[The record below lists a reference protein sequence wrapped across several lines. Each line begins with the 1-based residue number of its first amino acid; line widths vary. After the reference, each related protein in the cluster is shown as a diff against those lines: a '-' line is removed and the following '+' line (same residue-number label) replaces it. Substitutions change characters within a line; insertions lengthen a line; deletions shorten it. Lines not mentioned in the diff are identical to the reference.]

1 MSGQN
6 KHKRIYKYLYF
17 TFYMP
22 FSSSSSAT
30 TRSSSPSS
38 SSHAANSKN
47 IFLAPRSIA
56 VIGAS
61 EKPGV
66 GKAIFYNIMNGYKGK
81 IYPITPSNPT
91 VFGLKAYKSVLDI
104 PEDID
109 LAVVATPNKIV
120 PTVMEEVG
128 KKKINGAIIVSAG
141 FKEVDEQ
148 GARLEKE
155 VASIGKKY
163 GIRIIGPNCLGIM
176 SLSEHNMMNATFLK
190 ITPKYGGIALVSQSG
205 AICAATV
212 EDAIAQGIGFSKVIS
227 MGNKV
232 DMDENDVLELL
243 SQDTETK
250 VIVMYLEDIHD
261 GRRFME
267 ISKKITVESKKPI
280 IVLKAG
286 RTPEGAKAAM
296 SHTGALMG
304 ADEIYDSLFIQSGVI
319 RVDTM
324 QDLFD
329 LSTAFSK
336 QPVPPIQGGVV
347 IVSNAGGPAIISTD
361 ACSKYGLK
369 MADISSSREAIS
381 KVIPPHG
388 SARNPVDIVGDADF
402 NRFEKVLVEVLSN
415 QNVGSVVTM
424 CTPSATLDYNELAR
438 TIVKT
443 SKGTGKT
450 MLAALMG
457 LAEGTENKQIL
468 SDGGIPH
475 FMYSEP
481 AIKTL
486 DAMYHYSD
494 WLAAPRG
501 KIRRFDVNKERVKAV
516 FDNIRK
522 QGRRNVLEEEGYE
535 VLTSYGFSTPKSFLG
550 TNEEECVKAVKN
562 EIGYPVV
569 MKIVS
574 QDIIHKSDAGGV
586 KVGLQNDNE
595 IRTAFKE
602 IIKNA
607 KKYKSDAQI
616 KGILVQEMITSAK
629 ETILGAKQDPL
640 FGPLIMFGLGG
651 IYVEILK
658 DVVFRLAP
666 IDEQEAVKMVESIKT
681 IKLLKGVRGEKPSD
695 LDAIVDSLQR
705 LSQLVND
712 FPEIEEFDI
721 NPLLVLEKGN
731 GVRVVDVRIGLKK
744 QDI

>member
-1 MSGQN
+1 MATS
-6 KHKRIYKYLYF
+6 
-17 TFYMP
+17 T
-22 FSSSSSAT
+22 SSSSSFPST
-30 TRSSSPSS
+30 SS
-38 SSHAANSKN
+38 SSLNPPLSKSN
-47 IFLAPRSIA
+47 FLDPQSIA

-66 GKAIFYNIMNGYKGK
+66 GKAIFSNIINGYKGK
-81 IYPITPSNPT
+81 IYPITPSNPS
-91 VFGLKAYKSVLDI
+91 VFGFKAYKSVLEV
-104 PEDID
+104 PEEID
-109 LAVVATPNKIV
+109 LAVIATPNKIV
-120 PTVMEEVG
+120 PAVMEEVG
-128 KKKINGAIIVSAG
+128 KKNIKGVIIVSAG
-141 FKEVDEQ
+141 FKEADEQ
-148 GARLEKE
+148 GAKLEKE
-155 VASIGKKY
+155 ISTISKKY
-163 GIRIIGPNCLGIM
+163 GIRVIGPNCLGIM
-176 SLSEHNMMNATFLK
+176 SLSQRNLMNATFLK
-190 ITPKYGGIALVSQSG
+190 ITPKFGGIALVSQSG

-212 EDAIAQGIGFSKVIS
+212 EDAIGQGIGFSKVVS

-232 DMDENDVLELL
+232 DMDENDILELL
-243 SQDTETK
+243 SEDTETK

-267 ISKKITVESKKPI
+267 IAKRITIQNKKPI

-304 ADEIYDSLFIQSGVI
+304 SDEIYDSLFAQSGVI

-336 QPVPPIQGGVV
+336 QPIPSDQGGVV

-369 MADISSSREAIS
+369 MADLSSSIEAIAE
-381 KVIPPHG
+381 VIPPHG
-388 SARNPVDIVGDADF
+388 SARNPVDIVGDADYG
-402 NRFEKVLVEVLSN
+402 RFEKVLAIVLSN

-438 TIVKT
+438 TIVKA
-443 SKGTGKT
+443 SKNSGKT

-468 SDGGIPH
+468 SDGNIPH
-475 FMYSEP
+475 FMYAEP

-486 DAMYHYSD
+486 NAMYSYRD
-494 WLAAPRG
+494 WLGSARASPREF
-501 KIRRFDVNKERVKAV
+501 KVDKQRVKAL
-516 FDNIRK
+516 FDNITQ
-522 QGRRNVLEEEGYE
+522 QGRKNVLEEEGYE
-535 VLTSYGFSTPKSFLG
+535 VLSSYGFSTPRSFLG
-550 TNEEECVKAVKN
+550 TTEEECTRAARDK
-562 EIGYPVV
+562 IGYPVV

-574 QDIIHKSDAGGV
+574 PDIIHKSDAGGV
-586 KVGLQNDNE
+586 KVGLKNDNE
-595 IRTAFKE
+595 VRAAFKE
-602 IIKNA
+602 ISNNA
-607 KKYKSDAQI
+607 KKYKSNAQI

-629 ETILGAKQDPL
+629 EIILGSKKDPL
-640 FGPLIMFGLGG
+640 FGPLIMVGLGG

-666 IDEQEAVKMVESIKT
+666 IDEHEAEKMVESIRA
-681 IKLLKGVRGEKPSD
+681 IKLLKGIRGEPPSD
-695 LDAIVDSLQR
+695 LAAVVDCLQR
-705 LSQLVND
+705 LSQLITD

-721 NPLLVLEKGN
+721 NPLLVLERGK
-731 GVRVVDVRIGLKK
+731 GVRVADVRIGLKK
-744 QDI
+744 

>member
-1 MSGQN
+1 MATG
-6 KHKRIYKYLYF
+6 
-17 TFYMP
+17 T
-22 FSSSSSAT
+22 SSSSSFPST
-30 TRSSSPSS
+30 FSSTLNPPL
-38 SSHAANSKN
+38 SKGN
-47 IFLAPRSIA
+47 FLDPQSIA

-66 GKAIFYNIMNGYKGK
+66 GKAIFSNIINGYKGK
-81 IYPITPSNPT
+81 IYPITPSNPS
-91 VFGLKAYKSVLDI
+91 VFGFKAYKNVLEV
-104 PEDID
+104 PEEID
-109 LAVVATPNKIV
+109 LAVIATPNKIV
-120 PTVMEEVG
+120 PAVMEEVG
-128 KKKINGAIIVSAG
+128 KKNIKGVIIVSAG
-141 FKEVDEQ
+141 FKEADEQ
-148 GARLEKE
+148 GAKLEKE
-155 VASIGKKY
+155 ISTIGKKY

-176 SLSEHNMMNATFLK
+176 SLSHRNLMNATFLK
-190 ITPKYGGIALVSQSG
+190 ITPKFGGIALVSQSG

-212 EDAIAQGIGFSKVIS
+212 EDAIGQGIGFSKVVS

-232 DMDENDVLELL
+232 DMDENDILELL
-243 SQDTETK
+243 SEDTETK

-267 ISKKITVESKKPI
+267 IAKRITIQNKKPI

-304 ADEIYDSLFIQSGVI
+304 SDEIYDSLFTQSGVI

-336 QPVPPIQGGVV
+336 QPIPSDHGGVV

-361 ACSKYGLK
+361 ACSKYRLK
-369 MADISSSREAIS
+369 MADLSSSLEAIAE
-381 KVIPPHG
+381 VIPPHG
-388 SARNPVDIVGDADF
+388 SARNPVDIVGDADYG
-402 NRFEKVLVEVLSN
+402 RFEKVLAIVLSN

-438 TIVKT
+438 TIVKA
-443 SKGTGKT
+443 SKNSGKT

-468 SDGGIPH
+468 SDGNIPH
-475 FMYSEP
+475 FMYAEP

-486 DAMYHYSD
+486 NAMYSYRD
-494 WLAAPRG
+494 WLGSARASPREF
-501 KIRRFDVNKERVKAV
+501 KVDKQRVKV
-516 FDNIRK
+516 LFDNIAQ
-522 QGRRNVLEEEGYE
+522 QGRKNVLEEEGYE
-535 VLTSYGFSTPKSFLG
+535 VLSSYGFSTPRSFLG
-550 TNEEECVKAVKN
+550 TTEEECTRAARH

-574 QDIIHKSDAGGV
+574 PDIIHKSDAGGV
-586 KVGLQNDNE
+586 KVGLKNDNE
-595 IRTAFKE
+595 VRAAFKE
-602 IIKNA
+602 ISNNA
-607 KKYKSDAQI
+607 KKYKSNAQI
-616 KGILVQEMITSAK
+616 KGVLVQEMITSAK
-629 ETILGAKQDPL
+629 EIILGSKTDPL
-640 FGPLIMFGLGG
+640 FGPLIMVGLGG

-666 IDEQEAVKMVESIKT
+666 IDEHEAEKMVESIRA
-681 IKLLKGVRGEKPSD
+681 IKLLKGIRGEPPSD
-695 LDAIVDSLQR
+695 LAAVVDCLQR
-705 LSQLVND
+705 LSQLIID

-721 NPLLVLEKGN
+721 NPLLVLERGK
-731 GVRVVDVRIGLKK
+731 GVRVADVRIGLKK
-744 QDI
+744 